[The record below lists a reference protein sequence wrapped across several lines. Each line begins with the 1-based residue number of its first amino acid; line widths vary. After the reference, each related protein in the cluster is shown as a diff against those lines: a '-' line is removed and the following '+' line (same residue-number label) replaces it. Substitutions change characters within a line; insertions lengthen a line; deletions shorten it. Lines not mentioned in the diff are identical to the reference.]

1 MSLLGVAWIG
11 FRTLLSEGFLST
23 AKGISDSKLSS
34 IAQWPWNPEST
45 KLCKNQKIRS
55 TAYVSFSFLGLILIF
70 VLGGLI
76 VVVSFMLEPLANF
89 IHRRCRK
96 AESYALIEWSTNE
109 TLQLQRLAHEELGLG
124 TWSRAMKSVP
134 ITEADEVLGL
144 LDLAD
149 PDHPRLQKPPHEEKP
164 DENSPAAE
172 GERPS
177 GDDDGKKDSISTDE
191 VHFLVQESTAHISGV
206 EGFEGLQEESEVS
219 DHPSSSMTGHC
230 SGASPQVEISPYE
243 AAFLWDPAAEGGS
256 TVQRDVRP

>member
-1 MSLLGVAWIG
+1 MESRIHKALQESGQSFGVWHSFPIS
-11 FRTLLSEGFLST
+11 RTNITIF
-23 AKGISDSKLSS
+23 K
-34 IAQWPWNPEST
+34 
-45 KLCKNQKIRS
+45 QKIRS

-76 VVVSFMLEPLANF
+76 VVVSFILEPLANF

-164 DENSPAAE
+164 DEDALAAE
-172 GERPS
+172 SEHLS
-177 GDDDGKKDSISTDE
+177 GDNDGRKDSISSDE
-191 VHFLVQESTAHISGV
+191 VHVS
-206 EGFEGLQEESEVS
+206 LQEESEVS
-219 DHPSSSMTGHC
+219 DHQSSSMTSHC
-230 SGASPQVEISPYE
+230 SEASPQVEISPYE
-243 AAFLWDPAAEGGS
+243 AAFLWDPVAEGGS